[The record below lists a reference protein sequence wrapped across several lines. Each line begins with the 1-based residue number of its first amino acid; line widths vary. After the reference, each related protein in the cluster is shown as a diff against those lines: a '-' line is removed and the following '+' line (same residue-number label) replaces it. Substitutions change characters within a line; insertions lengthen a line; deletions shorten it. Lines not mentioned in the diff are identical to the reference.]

1 MDVYNQIWRSTAV
14 DVELLRLED
23 SVIISMANNPNF
35 LTEFPFLEQVKQLSK
50 VKKGCGTCGKS
61 ARSRINTINTVKQS
75 IISLSADR
83 KLKLKQMLRT
93 KKVRLRLSVANRV
106 TEYTF

>member
-1 MDVYNQIWRSTAV
+1 M

-35 LTEFPFLEQVKQLSK
+35 LTEFPFLEQVKQLTK
-50 VKKGCGTCGKS
+50 TKKGCGTCGKA
-61 ARSRINTINTVKQS
+61 ARSRVNTINTVKQS

-83 KLKLKQMLRT
+83 KLRLKQMLKT
-93 KKVRLRLSVANRV
+93 KKVRLRLSVGNRV